1 MVTYYHTELVQMI
14 IELELDDLSISDYS
28 CTFDD
33 SYSLLKSII
42 TDQFTDYLLIFGSL
56 QRAFINLS
64 HDWLILSKEWLF
76 VLASADFRSTCD
88 YLILH
93 FDTYR

>member
-14 IELELDDLSISDYS
+14 IALELDDLSISDYS

-42 TDQFTDYLLIFGSL
+42 TDQFTDYLFIFGFL

-64 HDWLILSKEWLF
+64 YVGLSSQRNGSL
-76 VLASADFRSTCD
+76 S
-88 YLILH
+88 
-93 FDTYR
+93 

>member
-1 MVTYYHTELVQMI
+1 MGRPFDITRSNYLVTDNQKELVHNI
-14 IELELDDLSISDYS
+14 IALELADLSISDYS

-64 HDWLILSKEWLF
+64 HVGLSSQRNGSL
-76 VLASADFRSTCD
+76 S
-88 YLILH
+88 
-93 FDTYR
+93 